1 VTASLRL
8 KTSSLQDLCDRYF
21 KRRFS
26 DEAHQQS
33 TMGKRIWWAIDVRN
47 FGSDVS
53 VCPSVRTY
61 IQTLGDKEGSPQ
73 GNPTGI
79 MPPFLGGKSPGAFG
93 QPTIFFCGRRS
104 HDYCCF
110 WEKSFFSESLS
121 LFGKRFFEST
131 GALYLRWNW
140 SNILKWKEKL

>member
-1 VTASLRL
+1 
-8 KTSSLQDLCDRYF
+8 
-21 KRRFS
+21 
-26 DEAHQQS
+26 
-33 TMGKRIWWAIDVRN
+33 MRN

-93 QPTIFFCGRRS
+93 QPTFFLCVSGDRMIIVA
-104 HDYCCF
+104 F
-110 WEKSFFSESLS
+110 EKKVFF
-121 LFGKRFFEST
+121 
-131 GALYLRWNW
+131 
-140 SNILKWKEKL
+140 LKA